1 MPDPAPDPLPGRIL
15 VAACLAL
22 TGIGLAAVASAVWD
36 PGRPL
41 GLGREAMA
49 QLVWCGVALAAGWAA
64 AAVPFSWWRST
75 PAPAW
80 IAAVLVVLA
89 MTVLAGSAL
98 VPRIKGQAN
107 WIVLGPLRIQPV
119 EGLKIAL
126 LLAVA
131 GLAAW
136 PGFDARRLGHLLAA
150 GLVAGVPA
158 ALIAREDLGSALTL
172 VPMVAAILIAA
183 GMRLRHLILGLVL
196 SAAVIAAGIATLP
209 QEGPKAYQW
218 RRLQAWWNPQ
228 DYQLTEG
235 FQSER
240 SVRSIGSGGWL
251 GQGFANGDQNRL
263 GWVPEK
269 HTDLISAVIGEEGG
283 FTACLLL
290 IILYVAVAVALLRMA
305 GSARDPMARVLLAG
319 AAGLIAG
326 QAFLNLAVA
335 TRLMPVTG
343 VTLPF
348 VSYGGS
354 SLLASWILVGIC
366 RSAVRSRGG

>member
-1 MPDPAPDPLPGRIL
+1 MTAAPDPVPGRWL

-22 TGIGLAAVASAVWD
+22 TGIGVAAVASAVWD
-36 PGRPL
+36 PARPA
-41 GLGREAMA
+41 GLGREAVA
-49 QLVWCGVALAAGWAA
+49 QLGWCAVALAAGWTAA
-64 AAVPFSWWRST
+64 RIPFAWWRSAA
-75 PAPAW
+75 APAW

-89 MTVLAGSAL
+89 MTVLAGTAL

-107 WIVLGPLRIQPV
+107 WVVLGPLRIQPV

-136 PGFDARRLGHLLAA
+136 PGFDARRLAHLLAA

-172 VPMVAAILIAA
+172 VPMLAAVLVAA
-183 GMRLRHLILGLVL
+183 GMRIRHLVLGGMLA
-196 SAAVIAAGIATLP
+196 AAVVAAGVASLP

-218 RRLQAWWNPQ
+218 RRIQAWWNPQ

-240 SVRSIGSGGWL
+240 SVRSIGSGGWF
-251 GQGFANGDQNRL
+251 GQGFAQGDQNRL

-283 FTACLLL
+283 FAACAVLLALYAATALC
-290 IILYVAVAVALLRMA
+290 LLRMA
-305 GSARDPMARVLLAG
+305 RDARDPMARLVLAG
-319 AAGLIAG
+319 AAGLLAG
-326 QAFLNLAVA
+326 QAFINLAVA

-354 SLLASWILVGIC
+354 SLVASWLLIGIC
-366 RSAVRSRGG
+366 RSAAAARGA